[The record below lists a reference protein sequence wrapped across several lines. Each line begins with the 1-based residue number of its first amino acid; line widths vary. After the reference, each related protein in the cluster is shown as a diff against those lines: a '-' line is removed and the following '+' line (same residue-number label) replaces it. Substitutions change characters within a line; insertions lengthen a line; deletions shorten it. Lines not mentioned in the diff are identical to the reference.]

1 VHGIWGTR
9 CNSERSKKRSAGGTL
24 RTIYMTIKQYAFI
37 IGSQNEH
44 FRVHWAKI
52 TFSSWPRTSLGSMTT
67 LCHYSDPLR
76 SCLHV
81 AHGLGERSLGTREE
95 SRDSRLALFVLS
107 NLRFAHALAHATL
120 FNILLNWRA
129 SNSKRFSCESLQV
142 VVQFM
147 SDMHTPNIHQS
158 FAMRGREQERCTI
171 AVALPRPQRSE
182 ESSMKLN
189 VICNHVRG
197 SMKLES

>member
-1 VHGIWGTR
+1 MSISACIGR
-9 CNSERSKKRSAGGTL
+9 RLRSAHGPAL
-24 RTIYMTIKQYAFI
+24 RLDQLQRSAI
-37 IGSQNEH
+37 IVIHS
-44 FRVHWAKI
+44 A
-52 TFSSWPRTSLGSMTT
+52 LACM
-67 LCHYSDPLR
+67 
-76 SCLHV
+76 LHT
-81 AHGLGERSLGTREE
+81 GCLGERSLGTREE